1 MKVRVVV
8 IGDILIVRV
17 VEQSVLAALPA
28 VLVSE
33 NEKVTK
39 DCRWV

>member
-8 IGDILIVRV
+8 IGDILIVRD
-17 VEQSVLAALPA
+17 VEQSVLAAMPA
-28 VLVSE
+28 VLVPE

-39 DCRWV
+39 